1 MKLTVDDFARM
12 TDLSCVR
19 ADVDLA
25 EVRELAK
32 QAKRFNCIIAYVLPC
47 YLEELKALLEDA
59 PEVGPAAAVGFP
71 SGAHTMAI
79 KVEEARQL
87 AAAGS
92 AELDMVANTGML
104 RSGRYDYVRDEIK
117 AVHEAAGGVP
127 LKVIL
132 ECHHLTDDEIRK
144 GSELCV
150 SAGAEW
156 VKTGTGWTE
165 TGATVENVA
174 LIKSVVANDAQVK
187 ASGSV
192 RDLQTAAEM
201 IRRGAERFGIGL
213 RDGVRLLEEIAAM
226 PGGAMEI

>member
-25 EVRELAK
+25 EIRELAE

-47 YLEELKALLEDA
+47 YLEELKTLLKDA

-71 SGAHTMAI
+71 SGAHTTAI

-144 GSELCV
+144 GSALCV
-150 SAGAEW
+150 AAGAEW

-174 LIKSVVANDAQVK
+174 LIKSVVGNNAQVK

-192 RDLQTAAEM
+192 RDLRTAAEM
-201 IRRGAERFGIGL
+201 IRRGAQRFGIGL

-226 PGGAMEI
+226 PGGAIEI